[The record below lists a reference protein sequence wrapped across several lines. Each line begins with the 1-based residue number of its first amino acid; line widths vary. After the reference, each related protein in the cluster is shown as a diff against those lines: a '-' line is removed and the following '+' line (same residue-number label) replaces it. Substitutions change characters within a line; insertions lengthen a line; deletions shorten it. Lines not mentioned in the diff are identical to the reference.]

1 MKHCE
6 PQLIEGRKIL
16 VTGGAGFIGS
26 HICDLLLQSG
36 ASEIRVLDD
45 FSRGTTQNL
54 SAACQDSRVAVIAG
68 DIRDAAVVDDGV
80 RGMDLVFHQ
89 AAIRI
94 TRCATEN
101 RLALQVLVD
110 GTFNVLEA
118 CVRHRVR
125 KVVAASSASVYGAAS
140 EFPTSEEHHT
150 YGNRT
155 LYGACKVANEQML
168 RAFQEMHGL
177 PYVALRYFNVYG
189 PRMDV
194 HGAYTEVFM
203 RWLDRLDLGE
213 RPTMFGDGSQT
224 MDFVFVED
232 VARANLA
239 AMTAPISDAVFNVA
253 SGIETSL
260 RQMCLELIAAHGNR
274 GIEPDTL
281 PLPPERKGV
290 EIPRR
295 WASTAAAEKHL
306 GFKTTVGLSDGL
318 KRLASWRK
326 LQLRDSQ
333 E

>member
-1 MKHCE
+1 MRHE
-6 PQLIEGRKIL
+6 PHFAQPIDGQSAL

-26 HICDLLLQSG
+26 HICDLLLAAG
-36 ASEIRVLDD
+36 AAEVRVLDD
-45 FSRGTTQNL
+45 FSRGTEHNL
-54 SAACQDSRVAVIAG
+54 DAAIRDPRLTILTG
-68 DIRDAAVVDDGV
+68 DIRDREVAEASM
-80 RGMDLVFHQ
+80 RGIDLVFHQ

-94 TRCATEN
+94 TRCVEEN
-101 RLALQVLVD
+101 RLAMDVLVG

-118 CVRHRVR
+118 AVRHRVK

-140 EFPTSEEHHT
+140 LFPTPEEHHT

-168 RAFQEMHGL
+168 RSFFEMHGL

-203 RWLDRLDLGE
+203 RWLDRLDSGQ
-213 RPTMFGDGSQT
+213 RPAMFGDGSQT
-224 MDFVFVED
+224 MDFVCVED

-239 AMTAPISDAVFNVA
+239 AMRAPVSDAVFNVA
-253 SGIETSL
+253 SGVETSL
-260 RQMCLELIAAHGNR
+260 RQMCSALIQAHGQVSV
-274 GIEPDTL
+274 EPESL

-295 WASTAAAEKHL
+295 WASTVAAERDL
-306 GFKTTVGLSDGL
+306 AFRASISLAEGL
-318 KRLASWRK
+318 KRLADWRRIEK
-326 LQLRDSQ
+326 ARR
-333 E
+333 